1 MLAIFT
7 GNDTANAFMGGISAN
22 CFSAMVSFHAGCTT
36 GEINFVDTEIFLK
49 ISASSYIFVRLP
61 VSGSIM
67 VLNGIADEVQATRNK
82 IYMESLKGNA

>member
-1 MLAIFT
+1 MRSW
-7 GNDTANAFMGGISAN
+7 GISAN
-22 CFSAMVSFHAGCTT
+22 CFSAMVSFHTGCTT

-67 VLNGIADEVQATRNK
+67 VLNGIADEVQTTRNK
-82 IYMESLKGNA
+82 IYMESLEGNA